1 MFGPIPTLMKID
13 KNTDRE
19 TWMAPV
25 YEPWSAER
33 AAEIIAEHKAI
44 EGATLVILHALQE
57 AFGYVPEPAIPMV
70 AEALSLSRAEVHGVF
85 TFYHDFRK
93 EPAGKHVLKL
103 CRAEACQAA
112 GGDALAAH
120 AEAKLGIALGYTTA
134 DDRVTL
140 EPIYCLGLCATAP
153 SAMLD
158 GRVVGRLDEKRLD
171 ALIAEAQR

>member
-1 MFGPIPTLMKID
+1 
-13 KNTDRE
+13 
-19 TWMAPV
+19 MAHPH
-25 YEPWSAER
+25 EPWSAER
-33 AAEIIAEHKAI
+33 AAEIIAGHKAT

-93 EPAGKHVLKL
+93 EPAGRHVLKL

-112 GGDALAAH
+112 GGDALAAR
-120 AEAKLGIALGYTTA
+120 AEARLGIALGYTTA
-134 DDRVTL
+134 NDRVTL
-140 EPIYCLGLCATAP
+140 ESVYCLGLCACAP

-171 ALIAEAQR
+171 ALVAEAQR